1 MIRAAAAQLQTI
13 LGVEPNTTSH
23 TEKIV
28 SIVGAFAGIFMVMV
42 ISSAVLGHVGA
53 ALMVASMGAST
64 VLLFAV
70 PHGAL
75 SQPWPMVGGNVI
87 SAIVGVTVYK
97 FVPDVPIAAPLAVAL
112 AIGAMHYLRCIHPP
126 GGATALVAVIGG
138 TGVHAL
144 GYRYVVTPV
153 SLNVAVLLGTA
164 VLFNSAFPWRRY
176 PTSLNSRHTPAE
188 EESAATEPSE
198 FTISHADLEFAMQQM
213 DLVVDVTEDDL
224 ERICVLARHH
234 AAENG
239 GASPQIAP
247 GRYYCN
253 GQYSGQWAVRE
264 VLAIDAAV
272 HGPAALVDYRVV
284 AGEGRRRRGTCTR
297 GEFSRWARYEV
308 MRNENSWQRVT
319 AAAASQ
325 VADLKYG

>member
-28 SIVGAFAGIFMVMV
+28 SIVGGFAGIFMVMV

-112 AIGAMHYLRCIHPP
+112 AIGAMHRCTCLGLSLRRDASIAQC
-126 GGATALVAVIGG
+126 GG
-138 TGVHAL
+138 TS
-144 GYRYVVTPV
+144 GYGSTVQFRV
-153 SLNVAVLLGTA
+153 SLAPL
-164 VLFNSAFPWRRY
+164 SHQPQ
-176 PTSLNSRHTPAE
+176 
-188 EESAATEPSE
+188 ESAHPRRGRIGSDGTERAHH
-198 FTISHADLEFAMQQM
+198 I
-213 DLVVDVTEDDL
+213 
-224 ERICVLARHH
+224 ARGFGVRH
-234 AAENG
+234 AADG
-239 GASPQIAP
+239 S
-247 GRYYCN
+247 R
-253 GQYSGQWAVRE
+253 
-264 VLAIDAAV
+264 
-272 HGPAALVDYRVV
+272 
-284 AGEGRRRRGTCTR
+284 GRRNRG
-297 GEFSRWARYEV
+297 
-308 MRNENSWQRVT
+308 
-319 AAAASQ
+319 
-325 VADLKYG
+325 